1 MFAKRLHVWDN
12 SNVTTIAIYPDRSS
26 VEPRY
31 RAVAGDHEAVGKSA
45 GEALDAVT
53 AQLSDTESGALL
65 VVRPAPTDAFFPED
79 RRARLEEL
87 MNDWRSARDSGV
99 SLLPANQAELNQ
111 LVSEELEAARRRAA
125 ALLGRKTP

>member
-1 MFAKRLHVWDN
+1 
-12 SNVTTIAIYPDRSS
+12 
-26 VEPRY
+26 
-31 RAVAGDHEAVGKSA
+31 
-45 GEALDAVT
+45 
-53 AQLSDTESGALL
+53 
-65 VVRPAPTDAFFPED
+65 
-79 RRARLEEL
+79 